1 MLHVFSIH
9 NEVLQNAYSLHIL
22 LDSPT
27 TCINNSAI
35 AKRFQGKA
43 LPAPFLVVR
52 MRSAN
57 TTLFSLTLSFSLHF
71 SASCIHSHSCTL
83 SFQGTG
89 GIRPLDQP
97 QGCICIC
104 IHTHHACVLLG
115 GELYLFPS
123 IPLRGNN
130 LVFL

>member
-43 LPAPFLVVR
+43 LPGLVVR